1 MLPSAGD
8 EPDRP
13 DVLLYRVQVQLRRPP
28 SKAGRG
34 SDAGVEGSAARRPR
48 GRQGGSVRMTPE
60 ELAAIRADV
69 AKYPPRFDQ
78 PHAPITYARALL
90 AHIDAIT
97 EILRPEHE
105 SPYHKAMVGGCLVCA
120 FLRDTSR

>member
-1 MLPSAGD
+1 
-8 EPDRP
+8 
-13 DVLLYRVQVQLRRPP
+13 
-28 SKAGRG
+28 
-34 SDAGVEGSAARRPR
+34 
-48 GRQGGSVRMTPE
+48 MTPE
-60 ELAAIRADV
+60 ELAAIRERHDPMLDAIHHGVEDSEV
-69 AKYPPRFDQ
+69 
-78 PHAPITYARALL
+78 HALL